1 MADPNFT
8 PWGDALEDA
17 ASTRRTLDPLR
28 FVRTPTGNQPPPLRS
43 MAGNAKSSS
52 ARPTS
57 SIFNFGGGAAKT
69 TRATAAP
76 LTATNAAGVA
86 GGALTAAYASAYGKE
101 NAPKVMPHANQH
113 DRLKQPSLQSRINAG
128 MPAPGAGRTNAS
140 TLQDENANLKQKLDA
155 MQMALDEKLAVD
167 NTPKTPYDN
176 GAGANAYASAKASV
190 RLLSTPPLRVP
201 VNDQNAA
208 VMSGGDLVES
218 EDSAE
223 ASRTSG
229 MPQRSVDELRDT
241 VAGLKAKLANATKVD
256 EQAEVKD
263 EIAPVAVETSVPP
276 TEQVGE
282 NEDIER
288 AILEEVVGET
298 SAHEEEQVELNEEQ
312 VYEPEEE
319 EEEKAPSAA
328 ASLDAASVARPPK
341 QLDATAD
348 PTPLTPNTMQR
359 TVDRA
364 AEIAAAAAASDA
376 AAKERVRQLET
387 KVQELAALLEPAK
400 KDADNAR
407 SVITELQGRID
418 LLMKQ
423 DSKQPRKMSER
434 LRATFTEQHVKAL
447 ELAMSETREELQHEK
462 EMRERERER
471 YDEMM
476 KSLREERETL
486 MSAKEELDE
495 ELKQLDEEMKKKEAV
510 ADEATERYSV
520 EQRRRAEVEHR
531 EEELAVQLRRLER
544 KLRGTKKGDQ
554 MVQWALRPATRSPGG
569 QIMETPLNASAAT
582 SLVSKQETHSPSVV
596 KAGSRL
602 DSDELREGASVAIK
616 SVDSATARTSALRGA
631 EAESQISCSV
641 NTGATGIS
649 KSAFSETAT
658 ALTEATVATVT
669 SVATATSSL
678 ASAGTH
684 VAKRWGSFLLRV
696 ASKKAGE
703 TGDLA
708 KAVGGHVKE
717 GARWVAEKAQDTRE
731 NVKNFTSEKPG
742 VLQNVKAALATITV
756 VGLLKIADGKRKAS
770 MRRRRRA
777 RLQAKRR
784 EAAARAAASAP
795 PPPPSVPP
803 PPTPPSSSA

>member
-1 MADPNFT
+1 
-8 PWGDALEDA
+8 
-17 ASTRRTLDPLR
+17 
-28 FVRTPTGNQPPPLRS
+28 
-43 MAGNAKSSS
+43 
-52 ARPTS
+52 
-57 SIFNFGGGAAKT
+57 
-69 TRATAAP
+69 
-76 LTATNAAGVA
+76 
-86 GGALTAAYASAYGKE
+86 
-101 NAPKVMPHANQH
+101 
-113 DRLKQPSLQSRINAG
+113 
-128 MPAPGAGRTNAS
+128 
-140 TLQDENANLKQKLDA
+140 
-155 MQMALDEKLAVD
+155 
-167 NTPKTPYDN
+167 
-176 GAGANAYASAKASV
+176 
-190 RLLSTPPLRVP
+190 
-201 VNDQNAA
+201 
-208 VMSGGDLVES
+208 
-218 EDSAE
+218 
-223 ASRTSG
+223 
-229 MPQRSVDELRDT
+229 
-241 VAGLKAKLANATKVD
+241 
-256 EQAEVKD
+256 
-263 EIAPVAVETSVPP
+263 
-276 TEQVGE
+276 
-282 NEDIER
+282 
-288 AILEEVVGET
+288 
-298 SAHEEEQVELNEEQ
+298 
-312 VYEPEEE
+312 
-319 EEEKAPSAA
+319 
-328 ASLDAASVARPPK
+328 
-341 QLDATAD
+341 
-348 PTPLTPNTMQR
+348 
-359 TVDRA
+359 
-364 AEIAAAAAASDA
+364 
-376 AAKERVRQLET
+376 
-387 KVQELAALLEPAK
+387 
-400 KDADNAR
+400 
-407 SVITELQGRID
+407 
-418 LLMKQ
+418 MKQ

-544 KLRGTKKGDQ
+544 KLRGTAKGDQ

-602 DSDELREGASVAIK
+602 NADELREGASVAIK

-708 KAVGGHVKE
+708 KVVGGHVKE

-742 VLQNVKAALATITV
+742 VLQNVKAALATIKKRMAV
-756 VGLLKIADGKRKAS
+756 MERKKQNKIKLLWFVLQEE
-770 MRRRRRA
+770 MR
-777 RLQAKRR
+777 QMN
-784 EAAARAAASAP
+784 
-795 PPPPSVPP
+795 
-803 PPTPPSSSA
+803 

>member
-1 MADPNFT
+1 M
-8 PWGDALEDA
+8 
-17 ASTRRTLDPLR
+17 
-28 FVRTPTGNQPPPLRS
+28 
-43 MAGNAKSSS
+43 
-52 ARPTS
+52 
-57 SIFNFGGGAAKT
+57 
-69 TRATAAP
+69 
-76 LTATNAAGVA
+76 
-86 GGALTAAYASAYGKE
+86 
-101 NAPKVMPHANQH
+101 
-113 DRLKQPSLQSRINAG
+113 
-128 MPAPGAGRTNAS
+128 
-140 TLQDENANLKQKLDA
+140 
-155 MQMALDEKLAVD
+155 
-167 NTPKTPYDN
+167 
-176 GAGANAYASAKASV
+176 
-190 RLLSTPPLRVP
+190 
-201 VNDQNAA
+201 
-208 VMSGGDLVES
+208 
-218 EDSAE
+218 
-223 ASRTSG
+223 
-229 MPQRSVDELRDT
+229 
-241 VAGLKAKLANATKVD
+241 
-256 EQAEVKD
+256 
-263 EIAPVAVETSVPP
+263 
-276 TEQVGE
+276 
-282 NEDIER
+282 
-288 AILEEVVGET
+288 
-298 SAHEEEQVELNEEQ
+298 
-312 VYEPEEE
+312 
-319 EEEKAPSAA
+319 
-328 ASLDAASVARPPK
+328 
-341 QLDATAD
+341 
-348 PTPLTPNTMQR
+348 
-359 TVDRA
+359 
-364 AEIAAAAAASDA
+364 
-376 AAKERVRQLET
+376 
-387 KVQELAALLEPAK
+387 
-400 KDADNAR
+400 
-407 SVITELQGRID
+407 
-418 LLMKQ
+418 
-423 DSKQPRKMSER
+423 
-434 LRATFTEQHVKAL
+434 
-447 ELAMSETREELQHEK
+447 
-462 EMRERERER
+462 
-471 YDEMM
+471 
-476 KSLREERETL
+476 
-486 MSAKEELDE
+486 
-495 ELKQLDEEMKKKEAV
+495 
-510 ADEATERYSV
+510 
-520 EQRRRAEVEHR
+520 
-531 EEELAVQLRRLER
+531 QLRRLER

-708 KAVGGHVKE
+708 KVVGGHVKE